1 MCSEQ
6 STPMQEGSWD
16 PKLYALYILSYHTRA
31 RHLLSSSL
39 IRRGLQSTGMISRS
53 MSACGSP
60 NPKRVALHPIWKPDR
75 SHSIKDLLAS
85 FLTLPS
91 PFLFGLLSFC
101 YRSVSQ
107 GAMAGG
113 GVVNTGKG
121 KEYPGQL
128 TLFVF
133 LTCIVAATGGLIFG
147 YDIGISGVT
156 SVLVAV
162 FFLSLFLS
170 WFGSDG
176 WGWWRW

>member
-1 MCSEQ
+1 
-6 STPMQEGSWD
+6 
-16 PKLYALYILSYHTRA
+16 
-31 RHLLSSSL
+31 
-39 IRRGLQSTGMISRS
+39 
-53 MSACGSP
+53 
-60 NPKRVALHPIWKPDR
+60 
-75 SHSIKDLLAS
+75 
-85 FLTLPS
+85 
-91 PFLFGLLSFC
+91 
-101 YRSVSQ
+101 
-107 GAMAGG
+107 MAGG
-113 GVVNTGKG
+113 GVVITGKG

-176 WGWWRW
+176 WGSRAGE